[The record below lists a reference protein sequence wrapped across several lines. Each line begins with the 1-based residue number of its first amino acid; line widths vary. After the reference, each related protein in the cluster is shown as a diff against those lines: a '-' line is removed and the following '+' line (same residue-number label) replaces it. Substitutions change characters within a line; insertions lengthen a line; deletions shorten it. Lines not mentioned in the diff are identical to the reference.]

1 MAAQWPGR
9 AGKKAQVCPGLAETQ
24 SGRVIDGVIGREKLM
39 KSVREGAI
47 GTSALPDSA
56 AALPAFRLLRYFSAA
71 SFIVILIATG
81 LLTGLQHRLAVQDL
95 VYAQEEHH
103 GLLTRSVA
111 SGHWEEF
118 SGLFKTAGGLDA
130 EALRQHPEVAR
141 LQALFQREFSGTQV
155 LKLKIYDMAGRTVF
169 STDPRQIGE
178 DKSGNAGFQ
187 AARDGQPA
195 SELTHRNEFS
205 SFEQVVGNVDL
216 VASYIPIQSRDARG
230 TVEAVFEIYSD
241 TTPMLMQI
249 RKTRAAVALQ
259 VTAVLIGL
267 YLALFFIVRH
277 ADRVIRAQDAQRRLD
292 EEKLH
297 NTRRQLAL
305 SEEFHRAL
313 IENLSDAV
321 MLLGED
327 LRIIYSAPA
336 NSRVLGIPED
346 RLVGMALT
354 DYASEDSRGAV
365 ASWLVSAI
373 AAPGVPRRVEFK
385 AVHEALGSRYFM
397 ATATNLRDHTGI
409 DGIVV
414 NVQDFT
420 ERKLAEIEVQQ
431 LAQFD
436 GLTGLA
442 RREYF
447 VQQMRKTLARVA
459 RNKELLALMF
469 LDLDGFKAVNDNL
482 GHEIGDKLL
491 KEVSVRIRSAL
502 RLEDEVAR
510 GGREN
515 GPNIA
520 RLGGDEFTVLLTN
533 LDHPGSA
540 GLVAERILAA
550 IAAPYVFGDI
560 TARVTSSV
568 GIAIYDGLGLN
579 CEDLIKQADTAMY
592 LAKQK
597 GKNTFCFYGDVTP
610 QRAVAELS
618 LV

>member
-1 MAAQWPGR
+1 MQ
-9 AGKKAQVCPGLAETQ
+9 
-24 SGRVIDGVIGREKLM
+24 
-39 KSVREGAI
+39 
-47 GTSALPDSA
+47 DSA
-56 AALPAFRLLRYFSAA
+56 VAQPAFRLLRYFSAA
-71 SFIVILIATG
+71 SFVVILVATG
-81 LLTGLQHRLAVQDL
+81 LLTGLQQRLAVQDL
-95 VYAQEEHH
+95 IYAQEEHH

-130 EALRQHPEVAR
+130 DALRQHPEVAR
-141 LQALFQREFSGTQV
+141 LQALFQREFSGSQV

-169 STDPRQIGE
+169 STDPKQIGE

-187 AARDGQPA
+187 SARDGQPA

-205 SFEQVVGNVDL
+205 TFEQVVENVDL
-216 VASYIPIQSRDARG
+216 VASYIPIQSRGARG

-241 TTPMLMQI
+241 TTPILTQV
-249 RKTRAAVALQ
+249 RKTRIAVALQ

-277 ADRVIRAQDAQRRLD
+277 ADRVIRTQEAQRRRD

-297 NTRRQLAL
+297 SARQQLVL
-305 SEEFHRAL
+305 SEQFHRAL
-313 IENLSDAV
+313 IENSSDAV

-327 LRIIYSAPA
+327 LRISYSAPA

-346 RLVGMALT
+346 RLQGMALPE
-354 DYASEDSRGAV
+354 YASEDSRDAV
-365 ASWLVSAI
+365 ARWLVSAI

-385 AVHEALGSRYFM
+385 AVHEALGSRHFM
-397 ATATNLRDHTGI
+397 ATATNLRGHTGI

-420 ERKLAEIEVQQ
+420 ERKLAELEVQQ
-431 LAQFD
+431 RAQFD

-447 VQQMRKTLARVA
+447 IQQMRKTLARAA
-459 RNKELLALMF
+459 RNKEVLALMF
-469 LDLDGFKAVNDNL
+469 MDLDGFKAVNDNL

-491 KEVSVRIRSAL
+491 KEVSVRIRAAL
-502 RLEDEVAR
+502 RQEDEVAR

-515 GPNIA
+515 GPNVA

-533 LDHPGSA
+533 LDHPASA

-550 IAAPYVFGDI
+550 IGAPYVFGDV
-560 TARVTSSV
+560 TARVTSSI
-568 GIAIYDGLGLN
+568 GIAVYDGQGLN

-592 LAKQK
+592 LAKQN
-597 GKNTFCFYGDVTP
+597 GKNTFCFYGDVKP
-610 QRAVAELS
+610 QRTVAELS
-618 LV
+618 LVQSQQP

>member
-1 MAAQWPGR
+1 MRSIHEGASSATGTQDPAAAQ
-9 AGKKAQVCPGLAETQ
+9 
-24 SGRVIDGVIGREKLM
+24 
-39 KSVREGAI
+39 
-47 GTSALPDSA
+47 
-56 AALPAFRLLRYFSAA
+56 PAFRLLRYFSAA
-71 SFIVILIATG
+71 SFVVILVATG
-81 LLTGLQHRLAVQDL
+81 LLTGLQQRLAVQDL
-95 VYAQEEHH
+95 IYAQEEHH

-130 EALRQHPEVAR
+130 DALRQHPEVAR

-155 LKLKIYDMAGRTVF
+155 LKLKIYDMSGRTVF
-169 STDPRQIGE
+169 STDPKQIGE

-205 SFEQVVGNVDL
+205 TFEQVVENVDL
-216 VASYIPIQSRDARG
+216 VASYIPIQSRDTRG

-241 TTPMLMQI
+241 TTPMLTQI
-249 RKTRAAVALQ
+249 RKTRIAVALQ

-277 ADRVIRAQDAQRRLD
+277 ADRVIRAQEAQRQRD

-297 NTRRQLAL
+297 STRQQLAL
-305 SEEFHRAL
+305 SEQFHRAL
-313 IENLSDAV
+313 IENSSDAV
-321 MLLGED
+321 MMLGED
-327 LRIIYSAPA
+327 LRITYSAPA

-346 RLVGMALT
+346 RLLGMALP
-354 DYASEDSRGAV
+354 DYASEDSRDAV
-365 ASWLVSAI
+365 ARWLVSAI
-373 AAPGVPRRVEFK
+373 ASPGVPRRVEFK
-385 AVHEALGSRYFM
+385 AVHGALGSRYFM
-397 ATATNLRDHTGI
+397 ATATNLRGHTGI

-431 LAQFD
+431 RAQFD

-447 VQQMRKTLARVA
+447 IQQMRKTLARSA
-459 RNKELLALMF
+459 RNKEVLALMF
-469 LDLDGFKAVNDNL
+469 MDLDGFKAVNDNL

-491 KEVSVRIRSAL
+491 KEVSVRIRAAL
-502 RLEDEVAR
+502 RQEDEVAR

-515 GPNIA
+515 GPNVA

-533 LDHPGSA
+533 LDHPASA
-540 GLVAERILAA
+540 GLVAERVLAA
-550 IAAPYVFGDI
+550 IGAPYVFGDV
-560 TARVTSSV
+560 TARVTSSI
-568 GIAIYDGLGLN
+568 GIAVYDGQGLN

-592 LAKQK
+592 HAKQK
-597 GKNTFCFYGDVTP
+597 GKNTFCFYGDVKT
-610 QRAVAELS
+610 QRTVAELS
-618 LV
+618 LVQSRQP

>member
-1 MAAQWPGR
+1 MRSIHEGASSATGTQDPAAAQ
-9 AGKKAQVCPGLAETQ
+9 
-24 SGRVIDGVIGREKLM
+24 
-39 KSVREGAI
+39 
-47 GTSALPDSA
+47 
-56 AALPAFRLLRYFSAA
+56 PAFRLLRYFSAA
-71 SFIVILIATG
+71 SFVVILVATG
-81 LLTGLQHRLAVQDL
+81 LLTGLQQRLAVQDL
-95 VYAQEEHH
+95 IYAQEEHH
-103 GLLTRSVA
+103 GLLTRSVV

-130 EALRQHPEVAR
+130 DALRQHPEVAR

-155 LKLKIYDMAGRTVF
+155 LKLKIYDMSGRTVF
-169 STDPRQIGE
+169 STDPKQIGE

-205 SFEQVVGNVDL
+205 TFEQVVENVDL
-216 VASYIPIQSRDARG
+216 VASYIPIQSRDTRG

-241 TTPMLMQI
+241 TTPMLTQI
-249 RKTRAAVALQ
+249 RKTRIAVALQ

-277 ADRVIRAQDAQRRLD
+277 ADRVIRAQEAQRQRD

-297 NTRRQLAL
+297 STRQQLAL
-305 SEEFHRAL
+305 SEQFHRAL
-313 IENLSDAV
+313 IENSSDAV
-321 MLLGED
+321 MMLGED
-327 LRIIYSAPA
+327 LRITYSAPA

-346 RLVGMALT
+346 RLLGMALP
-354 DYASEDSRGAV
+354 DYASEDSRDAV
-365 ASWLVSAI
+365 ARWLVSAI
-373 AAPGVPRRVEFK
+373 ASPGVPRRVEFK
-385 AVHEALGSRYFM
+385 AVHGALGSRYFM
-397 ATATNLRDHTGI
+397 ATATNLRGHTGI

-431 LAQFD
+431 RAQFD

-447 VQQMRKTLARVA
+447 IQQMRKTLARSA
-459 RNKELLALMF
+459 RNKEVLALMF
-469 LDLDGFKAVNDNL
+469 MDLDGFKAVNDNL

-491 KEVSVRIRSAL
+491 KEVSVRIRAAL
-502 RLEDEVAR
+502 RQEDEVAR

-515 GPNIA
+515 GPNVA

-533 LDHPGSA
+533 LDHPASA
-540 GLVAERILAA
+540 GLVAERVLAA
-550 IAAPYVFGDI
+550 IGAPYVFGDV
-560 TARVTSSV
+560 TARVTSSI
-568 GIAIYDGLGLN
+568 GIAVYDGQGLN

-592 LAKQK
+592 HAKQK
-597 GKNTFCFYGDVTP
+597 GKNTFCFYGDVKT
-610 QRAVAELS
+610 QRTVAELS
-618 LV
+618 LVQSRQP

>member
-1 MAAQWPGR
+1 
-9 AGKKAQVCPGLAETQ
+9 
-24 SGRVIDGVIGREKLM
+24 
-39 KSVREGAI
+39 
-47 GTSALPDSA
+47 
-56 AALPAFRLLRYFSAA
+56 
-71 SFIVILIATG
+71 
-81 LLTGLQHRLAVQDL
+81 
-95 VYAQEEHH
+95 
-103 GLLTRSVA
+103 
-111 SGHWEEF
+111 
-118 SGLFKTAGGLDA
+118 
-130 EALRQHPEVAR
+130 
-141 LQALFQREFSGTQV
+141 
-155 LKLKIYDMAGRTVF
+155 
-169 STDPRQIGE
+169 
-178 DKSGNAGFQ
+178 
-187 AARDGQPA
+187 
-195 SELTHRNEFS
+195 
-205 SFEQVVGNVDL
+205 
-216 VASYIPIQSRDARG
+216 
-230 TVEAVFEIYSD
+230 
-241 TTPMLMQI
+241 
-249 RKTRAAVALQ
+249 
-259 VTAVLIGL
+259 
-267 YLALFFIVRH
+267 
-277 ADRVIRAQDAQRRLD
+277 
-292 EEKLH
+292 
-297 NTRRQLAL
+297 
-305 SEEFHRAL
+305 
-313 IENLSDAV
+313 
-321 MLLGED
+321 
-327 LRIIYSAPA
+327 
-336 NSRVLGIPED
+336 
-346 RLVGMALT
+346 MALT

-618 LV
+618 LVQSRQP

>member
-1 MAAQWPGR
+1 MRSIHEGASSATGTQDPAAAQ
-9 AGKKAQVCPGLAETQ
+9 
-24 SGRVIDGVIGREKLM
+24 
-39 KSVREGAI
+39 
-47 GTSALPDSA
+47 
-56 AALPAFRLLRYFSAA
+56 PAFRLLRYFSAA
-71 SFIVILIATG
+71 SFVVILVATG
-81 LLTGLQHRLAVQDL
+81 LLTGLQQRLAVQDL
-95 VYAQEEHH
+95 IYAQEEHH

-130 EALRQHPEVAR
+130 DALRQHPEVAR

-155 LKLKIYDMAGRTVF
+155 LKLKIYDMSGRTVF
-169 STDPRQIGE
+169 STDPKQIGE

-205 SFEQVVGNVDL
+205 TFEQVVENVDL
-216 VASYIPIQSRDARG
+216 VASYIPIQSRDTRG
-230 TVEAVFEIYSD
+230 TVEAVFEINSD
-241 TTPMLMQI
+241 TTPMLTQI
-249 RKTRAAVALQ
+249 RKTRIAVALQ

-277 ADRVIRAQDAQRRLD
+277 ADRVIRAQEAQRQRD

-297 NTRRQLAL
+297 STRQQLAL
-305 SEEFHRAL
+305 SEQFHRAL
-313 IENLSDAV
+313 IENSSDAV
-321 MLLGED
+321 MMLGED
-327 LRIIYSAPA
+327 LRITYSAPA

-346 RLVGMALT
+346 RLLGMALP
-354 DYASEDSRGAV
+354 DYASEDSRDAV
-365 ASWLVSAI
+365 ARWLLSAI

-385 AVHEALGSRYFM
+385 AVHGALGSRYFM
-397 ATATNLRDHTGI
+397 ATATNLRGHTGI

-431 LAQFD
+431 RAQFD

-447 VQQMRKTLARVA
+447 IQQMRKTLARSA
-459 RNKELLALMF
+459 RNKEVLALMF
-469 LDLDGFKAVNDNL
+469 MDLDGFKAVNDNL

-491 KEVSVRIRSAL
+491 KEVSVRIRAAL
-502 RLEDEVAR
+502 RQEDEVAR

-515 GPNIA
+515 GPNVA

-533 LDHPGSA
+533 LDHPASA
-540 GLVAERILAA
+540 GLVAERVLAA
-550 IAAPYVFGDI
+550 IGAPYVFGDV
-560 TARVTSSV
+560 TARVTSSI
-568 GIAIYDGLGLN
+568 GIAVYDGQGLN

-592 LAKQK
+592 HAKQK
-597 GKNTFCFYGDVTP
+597 GKNTFCFYGDVKT
-610 QRAVAELS
+610 QRTVAELS
-618 LV
+618 LVQSRQP